1 MFKKR
6 NPKISV
12 SLERALLFLEMAVLP
27 WDLERRFAHSQRQL
41 SAWPVIDATETFATD
56 MTSTSSNALM
66 EERLGERFTPAMIFM
81 TAVVLFFSRQP
92 DSSSSVQ
99 PDAGPGNTDVCY
111 SPGPDG
117 IDRSPPVYS

>member
-1 MFKKR
+1 MLKKD
-6 NPKISV
+6 NPRIS
-12 SLERALLFLEMAVLP
+12 LPFERALLSLEMSVLA
-27 WDLERRFAHSQRQL
+27 WSLDRRFTLSQRQL
-41 SAWPVIDATETFATD
+41 SVWPVIEATETFATD
-56 MTSTSSNALM
+56 MTSTSPNALM
-66 EERLGERFTPAMIFM
+66 EERLRERFTPAMIFM

-99 PDAGPGNTDVCY
+99 PNAGPGNTDVCY